1 MEREPSITADD
12 EGVNSPRLAR
22 RVSLPGMTEPSVSS
36 SSEAEAKAR
45 DEAARHQ
52 TRLAEEE
59 ARKRKREEHEAQHDR
74 HPEKDGQ

>member
-1 MEREPSITADD
+1 MEREPPITADD
-12 EGVNSPRLAR
+12 ESVNSPRLAR

-45 DEAARHQ
+45 NEAARHQ

-59 ARKRKREEHEAQHDR
+59 AKKREREEQEARHDR
-74 HPEKDGQ
+74 HPEEDSQ